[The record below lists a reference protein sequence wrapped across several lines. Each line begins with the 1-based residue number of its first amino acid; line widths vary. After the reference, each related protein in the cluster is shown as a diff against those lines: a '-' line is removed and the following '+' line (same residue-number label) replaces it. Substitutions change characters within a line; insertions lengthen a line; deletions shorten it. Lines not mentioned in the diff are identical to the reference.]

1 MLSSDFFLNCLIKNN
16 INFFTGVPDSL
27 LKNFVNLVN
36 DKIQSPMHITSP
48 NEGSAVGLAIG
59 NYLST
64 GKMSLVYLQNSGLGN
79 TVNPLL
85 SLADKNVYGI
95 PMILLVGWRGK
106 PGTKDEPQHFTQGLV
121 TIDMLNSMQIP
132 YSIINNEFTNFES
145 ENLIKKAC
153 SESFKNKNPYVILV
167 EENTFE
173 KSLDLKLIS
182 SNDLISR
189 EEALET
195 CIKSIPDNGI
205 IISTT
210 GKLSRELYELR
221 EMNKL
226 SHANDFL
233 TVGGMGH
240 ANQIALGIA
249 INKPHKIVYCF
260 DGDGALLMHMGT
272 MALNGQLKLPNFKHI
287 LFNNRIHESVGG
299 QNTSAPET
307 NFTNL
312 SKVLGYKY
320 FTKVSKK
327 IEIEKSIKTLS
338 SNNNISFLEI
348 LINNK
353 SRKELSRP
361 KITPKENKNIFMKCL
376 KD

>member
-1 MLSSDFFLNCLIKNN
+1 MLNNDFFLDCLIKNK

-36 DKIQSPMHITSP
+36 DKIASPKHITSP
-48 NEGSAVGLAIG
+48 NEGSSIGLAIG

-64 GKMSLVYLQNSGLGN
+64 GMLSLVYLQNSGLGN
-79 TVNPLL
+79 VINPLL

-106 PGTKDEPQHFTQGLV
+106 PGTKDEPQHLKQGLV

-132 YSIINNEFTNFES
+132 YSIINKEFS
-145 ENLIKKAC
+145 NLETEKLIIKAC
-153 SESFKNKNPYVILV
+153 EESFKNKNPYVILV

-173 KSLDLKLIS
+173 KYVSLKLDPT
-182 SNDLISR
+182 SNFISR

-195 CIKSIPDNGI
+195 CLKSIEDQSI

-221 EMNKL
+221 EMKKL
-226 SHANDFL
+226 SNSNTFL

-240 ANQIALGIA
+240 ANQIALGVA
-249 INKPHKIVYCF
+249 INKPNKIIYCF

-272 MALNGQLKLPNFKHI
+272 MALNGNLKLPNFKHI
-287 LFNNRIHESVGG
+287 LFNNQIHESVGG
-299 QNTSAPET
+299 QYTSAPDT

-312 SKVLGYKY
+312 SKVFGYKY
-320 FTKVSKK
+320 SKKVSKK
-327 IEIEKSIKTLS
+327 IEIEKNIKNLT
-338 SNNNISFLEI
+338 SNGCISFLEI

-361 KITPKENKNIFMKCL
+361 KSSPIENKNMFMKHL
-376 KD
+376 VE

>member
-1 MLSSDFFLNCLIKNN
+1 MLNSEFFLNCLIKNK

-27 LKNFVNLVN
+27 LKNFVDLVN
-36 DKIQSPMHITSP
+36 DNIPSPKHITSP
-48 NEGSAVGLAIG
+48 NEGSSIGLAIG

-64 GKMSLVYLQNSGLGN
+64 GMLSLVYLQNSGLGN
-79 TVNPLL
+79 AVNPLL

-95 PMILLVGWRGK
+95 PMILLIGWRGK
-106 PGTKDEPQHFTQGLV
+106 PGIKDEPQHFKQGLV

-132 YSIINNEFTNFES
+132 YSIINKEFSNLET
-145 ENLIKKAC
+145 ENLIKKVC
-153 SESFKNKNPYVILV
+153 DESLKTQHPYVILV

-173 KSLDLKLIS
+173 KYVSLKLNS
-182 SNDLISR
+182 TDNFISR

-195 CIKSIPDNGI
+195 CLKSIKDQSI

-221 EMNKL
+221 EMKKL
-226 SHANDFL
+226 SHSNDFL

-249 INKPHKIVYCF
+249 INKPNKIVYCF

-272 MALNGQLKLPNFKHI
+272 MALNGNLKLPNFKHI

-299 QNTSAPET
+299 QCTSAPET

-312 SKVLGYKY
+312 SKIFGYKY
-320 FTKVSKK
+320 SKRINKK
-327 IEIEKSIKTLS
+327 IEIEKNIKKLTL
-338 SNNNISFLEI
+338 NGCISFLEI
-348 LINNK
+348 LINDK

-361 KITPKENKNIFMKCL
+361 KSSPKENKNAFMKHL
-376 KD
+376 VV